1 MELDWPH
8 TVGEREMDTYHRWME
23 VVIAAT
29 MAGLPAL
36 AVPAGISAQGL
47 PAGIQIVGGLRA
59 DWPVLQLGHAYD
71 QASGYSQMR
80 SPLLESI

>member
-1 MELDWPH
+1 
-8 TVGEREMDTYHRWME
+8 ME

-36 AVPAGISAQGL
+36 AVPAGISPQGL

-59 DWPVLQLGHAYD
+59 DWSVLQLGQAYD
-71 QASGYSQMR
+71 LASGYSQLR
-80 SPLLESI
+80 SPVLGTPP

>member
-1 MELDWPH
+1 
-8 TVGEREMDTYHRWME
+8 
-23 VVIAAT
+23 

>member
-1 MELDWPH
+1 
-8 TVGEREMDTYHRWME
+8 ME

-36 AVPAGISAQGL
+36 AVPAGISADGL

-59 DWPVLQLGHAYD
+59 DMAVLQLGQAYD
-71 QASGYSQMR
+71 AASGYSRLR
-80 SPLLESI
+80 SPLLA